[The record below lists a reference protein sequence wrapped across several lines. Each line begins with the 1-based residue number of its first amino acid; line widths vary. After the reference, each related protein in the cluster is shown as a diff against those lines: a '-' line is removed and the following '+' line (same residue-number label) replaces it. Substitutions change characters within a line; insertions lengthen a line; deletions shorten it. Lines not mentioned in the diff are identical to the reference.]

1 MLLKS
6 TYDLIR
12 AFGIVG
18 GNRPFAIGTVK
29 KQHSNCSPAL
39 GADKLSEA
47 R

>member
-1 MLLKS
+1 MILKAA
-6 TYDLIR
+6 YDLIR

-29 KQHSNCSPAL
+29 KQHSSSPAL